1 MSSTI
6 DSPPAV
12 ASPAAWWSQ
21 PMPVIFLFTGFIVL
35 LCFIEKFDWPAIIN
49 ADFSRS
55 NGPAI
60 ASGTLYSVRYDLG
73 GGRVGGITRSRALHD
88 GVSGD
93 TNVDMRATLT
103 REALVIHRLKRY
115 EGGKTPVYETANPQV
130 IPFDRIYEVQF
141 GDRGI
146 VLPDQH
152 PINDHSH
159 SH

>member
-1 MSSTI
+1 MSSTME
-6 DSPPAV
+6 SPPAV
-12 ASPAAWWSQ
+12 AAPATWWSQ
-21 PMPVIFLFTGFIVL
+21 PLPVICLMVVAIAFVQ
-35 LCFIEKFDWPAIIN
+35 KFDWSG
-49 ADFSRS
+49 FSRTDRSTS
-55 NGPAI
+55 NTI

-73 GGRVGGITRSRALHD
+73 GGRVGGMTRSRALND

-93 TNVDMRATLT
+93 INIDMQATLT

-115 EGGKTPVYETANPQV
+115 DGGKTPVYETANPQV

-146 VLPDQH
+146 VLPEQH
-152 PINDHSH
+152 PANDHAH